1 MNLVSNYQRMLDSR
15 LSAPKAIKKVEE
27 GRHKKVYKNTA
38 MDEQLLHQSVF
49 SERARLKNHSVFEDK
64 LGGTID
70 ERTVGHL
77 NTAFGLNY
85 RQYNVNDKPS
95 KLSDIKQ
102 TKY

>member
-1 MNLVSNYQRMLDSR
+1 MSLVRNYQNMLDSR
-15 LSAPKAIKKVEE
+15 LSCPKSIKKIES
-27 GRHKKVYKNTA
+27 GRIRKVYKNTA
-38 MDEQLLHQSVF
+38 MEEQLLHQSVF
-49 SERARLKNHSVFEDK
+49 SQQRNKNNTAFDDK

-95 KLSDIKQ
+95 KLSEIKQ
-102 TKY
+102 LKY

>member
-1 MNLVSNYQRMLDSR
+1 MNLVSNYQKMLDSR
-15 LSAPKAIKKVEE
+15 LSCPKSIKQVES
-27 GRHKKVYKNTA
+27 GRIRKVYKNTA

-49 SERARLKNHSVFEDK
+49 SEKQRNKNHSVFEDK

-102 TKY
+102 IKY

>member
-1 MNLVSNYQRMLDSR
+1 MSLVRNYQNMLDSR
-15 LSAPKAIKKVEE
+15 LSCPKSIKQVES
-27 GRHKKVYKNTA
+27 GRIRKVYKNTA

-49 SERARLKNHSVFEDK
+49 SERKKNKSVFEDK